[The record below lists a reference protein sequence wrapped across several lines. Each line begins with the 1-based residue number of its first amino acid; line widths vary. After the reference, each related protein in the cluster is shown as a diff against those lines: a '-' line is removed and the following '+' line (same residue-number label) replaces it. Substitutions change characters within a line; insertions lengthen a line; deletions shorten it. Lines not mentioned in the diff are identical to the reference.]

1 LSQARLF
8 KVEGEFQMSKDGHG
22 DDTIDDIVD
31 TSYLITDQSGKEL
44 RLELDDHTKIRKRVS
59 PGD

>member
-1 LSQARLF
+1 
-8 KVEGEFQMSKDGHG
+8 MSKDGHG
-22 DDTIDDIVD
+22 DDRIDIVD

>member
-22 DDTIDDIVD
+22 DDRIDIVD

-44 RLELDDHTKIRKRVS
+44 RLELYDHTKIRKRVS

>member
-8 KVEGEFQMSKDGHG
+8 KVEDEFQMCKDGHG
-22 DDTIDDIVD
+22 DDTIDIVD
-31 TSYLITDQSGKEL
+31 TSYLITDQSGNEL